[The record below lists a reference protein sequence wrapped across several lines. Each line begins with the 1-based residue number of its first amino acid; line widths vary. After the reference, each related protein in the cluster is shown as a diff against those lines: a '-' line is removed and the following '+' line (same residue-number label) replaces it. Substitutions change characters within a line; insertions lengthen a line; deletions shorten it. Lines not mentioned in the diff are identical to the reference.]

1 MVFRFKKKIQTALNY
16 CWLTI
21 LLSFKFFSL
30 FLMKIF
36 HKLRILFLGIFKKK
50 LLILNYP
57 IKIKLITFFIIPIR
71 SMYINL
77 AAL

>member
-1 MVFRFKKKIQTALNY
+1 
-16 CWLTI
+16 
-21 LLSFKFFSL
+21 
-30 FLMKIF
+30 MKIF
-36 HKLRILFLGIFKKK
+36 HKLRTYSFSIFKIF

-57 IKIKLITFFIIPIR
+57 KKIKLITFFIMPIR